1 MDSIIISDKK
11 NQDDSSNSS
20 KYSQLNKINL
30 NWRELLLN
38 SSIAVFNIANKNF
51 NSIDDFYQKF
61 VLNLYPYFKIQD
73 IFKTSNSKK
82 APYKLIALALYSKF
96 TQNPKLGL
104 LLFLTKD
111 SKLLYD
117 YDSTLCNFELL
128 MFVRDCM
135 TRFGAIKFDKS
146 FIDSIIS
153 DKLVYGFQQNDPL
166 VNLFS
171 KLNCKSESLSDKS
184 LYEITSKL
192 HSFVV
197 IKLSKKILEIHNNL
211 DNKRYTFN
219 LIKPLGNP
227 GYEGVTFLASL
238 QSTGQEFAIKTF
250 ERTHLHKQTQEI
262 KYKEYNELAREAS
275 LQYIASLKGI
285 SPRIFGMI
293 FDENKK
299 IKGIIMEKLDY
310 NLREIIK
317 LNGGF
322 LTKHQELSLV
332 EIAIKLSKLCIVHND
347 NNPLN
352 FMWSV
357 KDNKFYYIDF
367 GFSIFLSNR
376 RGPKNLFINLKVLRD
391 CFIGQRLGVFE
402 RSYVNSK
409 GQVVNLPAIA
419 NRQWWNKSFINE
431 ITSLVKD
438 KELDEKSQLNLEK
451 KISERYKIFKAN
463 N

>member
-1 MDSIIISDKK
+1 MDSIIISNNK
-11 NQDDSSNSS
+11 NKDDSSKTS

-30 NWRELLLN
+30 QWRELLLN
-38 SSIAVFNIANKNF
+38 SSIAVFNIADKNF
-51 NSIDDFYQKF
+51 SSIDDFYQKF
-61 VLNLYPYFKIQD
+61 VLKLYPDFKIQD

-82 APYKLIALALYSKF
+82 APYILIALALYSKF

-117 YDSTLCNFELL
+117 FQNTEYNFELL
-128 MFVRDCM
+128 MYVRDCM
-135 TRFGAIKFDKS
+135 TKFGAIKFDKS

-153 DKLVYGFQQNDPL
+153 DKLVYGFQQNDNL
-166 VNLFS
+166 VNLLN
-171 KLNCKSESLSDKS
+171 KLDCKTESLSDKS
-184 LYEITSKL
+184 LYDITSKL

-197 IKLSKKILEIHNNL
+197 IKLTKKMLEIHNNL
-211 DNKRYTFN
+211 DNKRYLFN

-238 QSTGQEFAIKTF
+238 QSTGQEFAFKTF
-250 ERTHLHKQTQEI
+250 ERTHLHKQKQEI
-262 KYKEYNELAREAS
+262 KYKEYSELAREAS

-285 SPRIFGMI
+285 SPRVFGMV
-293 FDENKK
+293 FDESKK

-310 NLREIIK
+310 NLREILK

-347 NNPLN
+347 DNPLN

-376 RGPKNLFINLKVLRD
+376 RGPKNLFLNLKVLRD

-409 GQVVNLPAIA
+409 GQVINLPAIA

-438 KELDEKSQLNLEK
+438 KDLSKNSQLNLEK
-451 KISERYKIFKAN
+451 KILEHYKKYKAN